1 MIVLFAFLYFFV
13 LTSPAHA
20 DGSQIDL
27 KQLAPDLT
35 LEPITVSG
43 ASSFDS
49 LSNESDVPVQTVPIE
64 QNRTG
69 TLDSIAKQEIFPSLN
84 YGYPSGA
91 NGVSLG
97 GRTIDD
103 TQVFTLGVP
112 LNLPQGGGADLSV
125 FPAFLWSEAKISPTL
140 TSAGF
145 APSAASGSLQ
155 LVPWTRNQLRERDPN
170 AARSRLTVAYD
181 RMLQTYSLGTR
192 VDRVAILAGMSTGLQ
207 TGPAGSFSA
216 DLLQTPHHQLRFH
229 LIGSDQ
235 DGDSPGSRSYP
246 SPDSKK
252 KTWRVLPVLESH
264 QEIGALTV
272 ESTLYGDLQDLQYL
286 DPTYSS
292 ETRTQQYGLE
302 NAILYG
308 PYTLALSARY
318 TRFYSSTFGDLHEWP
333 LLGSLTR
340 EFTLNP
346 RWSLRLN
353 AGVDALTTTGA
364 SPLGR
369 ISVKDQV
376 TENEDWF
383 FELNTIPKLPT
394 LSARYYVIGTYH
406 GNPDLKPERVNALL
420 FGHEFTNHEW
430 QEVVTIKGELR
441 SAIQVNE
448 NNTTENAGNASLLSL
463 KNDLKWKVLPS
474 LRLNAS
480 TLITRSRLK
489 DAGEPYPDL
498 PYFSQLIGA
507 RFSTAHHSGGPWA
520 DLNLIGR
527 YIGHSRTPDTTSFT
541 SPVPYIDHPD
551 YFLWDTWITFHAS
564 SNLSLNAGVDNLF
577 NNRADVV
584 FDYPLPGRIVY
595 LSLQAQL

>member
-1 MIVLFAFLYFFV
+1 MIFLLSFFCF
-13 LTSPAHA
+13 LGMTSTAHA

-27 KQLAPDLT
+27 KQLAPDLR
-35 LEPITVSG
+35 LDPITVSG

-49 LSNESDVPVQTVPIE
+49 LSDESDLPVQTVPIE
-64 QNRTG
+64 QNRAG
-69 TLDSIAKQEIFPSLN
+69 TLDSIAKEAIFPSLN

-125 FPAFLWSEAKISPTL
+125 FPAYLWSEAKISPTL

-155 LVPWTRNQLRERDPN
+155 LVPWTRAQLRERDPN
-170 AARSRLTVAYD
+170 APRSRMTMAYD

-192 VDRVAILAGMSTGLQ
+192 MDRVAILAGMSTGLQ

-216 DLLQTPHHQLRFH
+216 QLIQTPHRQLTFH
-229 LIGSDQ
+229 LMAADQ

-246 SPDSKK
+246 TPGSKK
-252 KTWRVLPVLESH
+252 KTWRALPVLESH
-264 QEIGALTV
+264 QDFGAVIV
-272 ESTLYGDLQDLQYL
+272 ESTFYGDLQDLRYI

-318 TRFYSSTFGDLHEWP
+318 TRFFSSTFGDLHEWP

-340 EFTLNP
+340 ELVLTP
-346 RWSLRLN
+346 SWSLRLN
-353 AGVDALTTTGA
+353 AGVNALTTTGA
-364 SPLGR
+364 APLGR
-369 ISVKDQV
+369 ISAKKQV
-376 TENEDWF
+376 SADEDWF

-394 LSARYYVIGTYH
+394 LSARYYVLGTYH
-406 GNPDLKPERVNALL
+406 GNPDLKPERLNALL
-420 FGHEFTNHEW
+420 MGHEFTSDEW
-430 QEVVTIKGELR
+430 QNIITLKGELR

-448 NNTTENAGNASLLSL
+448 NNTTENAGNASSLSL
-463 KNDLKWKVLPS
+463 KNDLKWNALPLVS
-474 LRLNAS
+474 LNAS
-480 TLITRSRLK
+480 TLITRSRLQNT
-489 DAGEPYPDL
+489 GEPYPDL
-498 PYFSQLIGA
+498 PYFSQLVGA
-507 RFSTAHHSGGPWA
+507 KVLTGQGQTRGEFHVV
-520 DLNLIGR
+520 GR
-527 YIGHSRTPDTTSFT
+527 YVGHSRTPDTTTFT

-551 YFLWDTWITFHAS
+551 YFLWDTWITYRAN

-577 NNRADVV
+577 DNRADLV